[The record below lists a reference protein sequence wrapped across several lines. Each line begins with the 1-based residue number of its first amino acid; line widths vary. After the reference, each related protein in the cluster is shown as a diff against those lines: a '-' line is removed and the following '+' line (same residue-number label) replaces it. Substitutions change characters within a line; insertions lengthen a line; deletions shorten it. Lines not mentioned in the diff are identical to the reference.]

1 MVRINRVVTRGGDGG
16 ETSLGDG
23 RRVAKN
29 APRVIAIGEVDEANA
44 AIGVLRVH
52 VTADAAVDAMLAR
65 VQNDLFD
72 LGADLCAPGGNR
84 ARLIEAPVARLEA
97 EVAAMNADLPPLSSF
112 ILPGGTEAAA
122 WAHMARTIVR
132 RAERAVVAVEGLN
145 PTLRRYLNRLSD
157 HLFVLARVLNKGGD
171 VLWVPQNLA
180 RDGAKRG
187 ADQRGVAAGNGSTR
201 RGAAGEEDRATPAAQ
216 TAPASVRSATPPA
229 QRRR

>member
-23 RRVAKN
+23 ARVAKN

-52 VTADAAVDAMLAR
+52 VASAVAVDAMLAR

-72 LGADLCAPGGNR
+72 LGADLCAPDGDR
-84 ARLIEAPVARLEA
+84 ARLIDAPVARLEA
-97 EVAAMNADLPPLSSF
+97 EVAAMNADLPPLTSF

-132 RAERAVVAVEGLN
+132 RAERAVVGVAGLN
-145 PTLRRYLNRLSD
+145 PTIGRYLNRLSD

-180 RDGAKRG
+180 RGSAESGAGGAGLETGKRSRR
-187 ADQRGVAAGNGSTR
+187 RGVVR
-201 RGAAGEEDRATPAAQ
+201 EEDRA
-216 TAPASVRSATPPA
+216 APPVRATSGAPRSSAPRA
-229 QRRR
+229 QRKR